1 MAEKKVAKEL
11 NYEAARDEL
20 AKGVAELE
28 AGGTSLE
35 ESLALW
41 ERGEQLAKICNT
53 WLETAKKRLD
63 EASN

>member
-20 AKGVAELE
+20 AKVVAELE

-35 ESLALW
+35 ESIALW

>member
-20 AKGVAELE
+20 AKVVAELE

-53 WLETAKKRLD
+53 WLETATKRLD

>member
-20 AKGVAELE
+20 AKVVAELE

-35 ESLALW
+35 ESFALW